1 MHSHLDIQING
12 QSLVLPDD
20 FSLSVSEQN
29 PMFNDVSFFSYP
41 ANIPT
46 KGNMAVLKNIA
57 HRDSN
62 MRAMDLE
69 HADARIFADGLPL
82 NHGQVITQD
91 GSEIKDTFEFN
102 IDAQQQSFS
111 ELIGNLDCRDVRVK
125 DRLLIGKQI
134 GRINGSYSITA
145 RDYVQCYRKDD
156 GVLLAEGVVGESQVR
171 PYMRGNIESRQE
183 FTDTGSILIEAPQAL
198 GFSVPM
204 NINVSQTYP
213 FPYCNARVSYEHPDI
228 ESENNASSVTGSSS
242 STGSRR
248 SIVKGNNSNPAD
260 PHDFGKYW
268 VLDADRQQSGVCFYV
283 LYFLDCLFAHLGVA
297 FDKDKLMEVEDMKRL
312 CFFTTKC
319 SYDLEETDEH
329 LITIDQ
335 INQWLTDHNCGGQM
349 TLIAK
354 AKDRE
359 IKPNESDGQFYLS
372 ENYETEDYMVSTSS
386 GGVTHNF
393 YVTNYYHRQLYGSY
407 AVNAYVNEMYAN
419 SGNFPNASV
428 SSVISSL
435 ENSFGIRFLYDPEKR
450 LVTACLLRDI
460 YKRRGVLDF
469 KGKVLSM
476 TPINEKITGIRMIY
490 STESESKEQRN
501 NVRNGI
507 KDYNTEFDYI
517 EYPEDR
523 TILDL
528 SYGEIAKR
536 VSATNMNVYVDLT
549 TGNSYRV
556 KIDSA
561 AEDSLSLRPVLF
573 QVAQFKGIDVGDCSE
588 RHKDYVKE
596 FTSDFAPLALN
607 VINAQDY
614 TNDTSGDV
622 SPVLAPLLDVDME
635 HEYLEKK
642 IQQVISQKPEIQYL
656 YHGGPSRPKKPWP
669 DGIELMLLQSLSIAE
684 SYDPTQTDSGNSPL
698 QDIDWGL
705 TVGIMRGA
713 GSDSELIEYDRGY
726 DGFDNSRWKDTIAI
740 YELTS
745 DTMDLKGAI
754 FDYNGT
760 DEGDGGGERFSLQI
774 RSWAQFVYYIDDN
787 DKLHINKDVS
797 LAGQAVEGVSDKTW
811 LIPCDD
817 DERDQQG
824 HVINKIRSRGLFD
837 TFMREH
843 AKFLL
848 GRKKYKVR
856 VLAAIAQL
864 LDIRNHWTDF
874 YVLDGKIGLIDKVNY
889 EIQKSQGVREAE
901 LEFYSY

>member
-57 HRDSN
+57 HRDSD

-69 HADARIFADGLPL
+69 HADARIYADGLPL

-111 ELIGNLDCRDVRVK
+111 ELIGDLDCQDVRVK

-134 GRINGSYSITA
+134 GRIEGSYSITA
-145 RDYVQCYRKDD
+145 SDYVQCYSEDFKT
-156 GVLLAEGVVGESQVR
+156 LLAQGVVGEEQVA
-171 PYMRGNIESRQE
+171 PYLRIITEERQE
-183 FTDTGSILIEAPQAL
+183 RNNQDLILIEAPQPL
-198 GFSVPM
+198 GFSVPE
-204 NINVSQTYP
+204 NINKSQPYP
-213 FPYCNARVSYEHPDI
+213 FPYCNARVCYAHPDI
-228 ESENNASSVTGSSS
+228 KDGKTDG
-242 STGSRR
+242 
-248 SIVKGNNSNPAD
+248 IVKGNNHNAD
-260 PHDFGKYW
+260 EKGSWEHNYGQYW
-268 VLDADRQQSGVCFYV
+268 CLDANRQQSGICFYV
-283 LYFLDCLFAHLGVA
+283 LYFLDCLFAQLGVE
-297 FDKDKLMEVEDMKRL
+297 FDKDAILEVEDMKRL

-319 SYDLEETDEH
+319 SYDLEETSEH
-329 LITIDQ
+329 LDTIDQ
-335 INQWLTDHNCGGQM
+335 INNWLTAHDCGGQIKISVKSGEREINM
-349 TLIAK
+349 GTENAEFQVFEMY
-354 AKDRE
+354 DRE
-359 IKPNESDGQFYLS
+359 FGTIEQRGDGRTGMITI
-372 ENYETEDYMVSTSS
+372 N
-386 GGVTHNF
+386 
-393 YVTNYYHRQLYGSY
+393 NYYFRQLNGS
-407 AVNAYVNEMYAN
+407 ASVNASICEMYAN
-419 SGNFPNASV
+419 SGNFPDASV

-450 LVTACLLRDI
+450 LVTARFLRDI

-476 TPINEKITGIRMIY
+476 TPINEKITGIRMAY
-490 STESESKEQRN
+490 SAESESKEQRN
-501 NVRNGI
+501 NVRNGV
-507 KDYNTEFDYI
+507 KDYDTEYDYI
-517 EYPEDR
+517 EYPEER
-523 TILDL
+523 TILGL
-528 SYGEIAKR
+528 NYTEIAKPQN
-536 VSATNMNVYVDLT
+536 VSATNMNVYVDLA

-556 KIDSA
+556 KIDST

-573 QVAQFKGIDVGDCSE
+573 QVAQFKGVEIGDCSE

-596 FTSDFAPLALN
+596 FTSEFTPLVLN
-607 VINAQDY
+607 VVNAQDY

-622 SPVLAPLLDVDME
+622 SPVLAPILDVDME
-635 HEYLEKK
+635 HEYMEKK
-642 IQQVISQKPEIQYL
+642 IQQIIFQDMNAKEIGHRHRSKDTNY
-656 YHGGPSRPKKPWP
+656 RPWP
-669 DGIELMLLQSLSIAE
+669 DGIELILTQSFESAE

-698 QDIDWGL
+698 QEIDWGL
-705 TVGIMRGA
+705 TIGIMRGA

-787 DKLHINKDVS
+787 DKLHVNKDVS
-797 LAGQAVEGVSDKTW
+797 LAGQTVEGVSGKTW
-811 LIPCDD
+811 LIPCND

-824 HVINKIRSRGLFD
+824 NVINKIRSRGLFD

-856 VLAAIAQL
+856 VLATIAQL

-874 YVLDGKIGLIDKVNY
+874 YALDGKVGLIDKVNY